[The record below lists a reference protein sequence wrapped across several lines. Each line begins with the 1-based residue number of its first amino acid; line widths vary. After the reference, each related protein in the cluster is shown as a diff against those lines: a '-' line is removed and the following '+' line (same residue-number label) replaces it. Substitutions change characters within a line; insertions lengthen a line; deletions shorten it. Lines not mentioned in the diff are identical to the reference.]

1 MSETTFFI
9 KVGND
14 LVKEPFP
21 GFNGEYELFHSS
33 KKRDCYINGIKNEI
47 LLSGDVVMLKNNRT
61 YLKGRND
68 RRVKINS
75 QMIDLDL
82 IESVCA

>member
-1 MSETTFFI
+1 MSETKFFI
-9 KVGND
+9 KINNKFVN
-14 LVKEPFP
+14 EPFS

-33 KKRDCYINGIKNEI
+33 KSRKCYIDGCKNEFVS
-47 LLSGDVVMLKNNRT
+47 SGDLVIFKNNQT

-75 QMIDLDL
+75 KMIDLDL
-82 IESVCA
+82 IESVCV